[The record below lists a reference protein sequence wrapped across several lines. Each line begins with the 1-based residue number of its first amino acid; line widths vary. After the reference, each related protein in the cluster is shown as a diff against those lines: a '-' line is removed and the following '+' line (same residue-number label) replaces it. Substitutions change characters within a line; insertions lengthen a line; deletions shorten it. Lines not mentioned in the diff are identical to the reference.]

1 MTFIDLSTATWPE
14 AGDAFRRG
22 LIVVLP
28 VGAQEQHGAHLPL
41 ATDTTLAAG
50 VARRLAIAIGG
61 GLLPAIPYGE
71 AASAEGWPG
80 TLSLSAATLEAVV
93 LDIGRGVKRMGATA
107 LVTLNGHF
115 GNRAPIERAA
125 VALRDEGL
133 PVLTLDYPRLEA
145 LAVEICESEPAGPG
159 FYHADEVETSMHLA
173 LDPGGARMDRAAPE
187 YPVFPAD
194 FGTRPVP
201 LHTFNS
207 SGVFGDPRP
216 ATADKG
222 ERLISGIV
230 DEAVRLV
237 REFTA
242 TPGSR

>member
-125 VALRDEGL
+125 VALRDEGSGSDARLSSPRGAGCRDLRVRAGGSRFL
-133 PVLTLDYPRLEA
+133 PCRRGRDVDAPR
-145 LAVEICESEPAGPG
+145 PRPRRR
-159 FYHADEVETSMHLA
+159 ADG
-173 LDPGGARMDRAAPE
+173 PGGAG
-187 YPVFPAD
+187 V
-194 FGTRPVP
+194 
-201 LHTFNS
+201 
-207 SGVFGDPRP
+207 SGV
-216 ATADKG
+216 
-222 ERLISGIV
+222 
-230 DEAVRLV
+230 
-237 REFTA
+237 
-242 TPGSR
+242 SR

>member
-1 MTFIDLSTATWPE
+1 
-14 AGDAFRRG
+14 
-22 LIVVLP
+22 
-28 VGAQEQHGAHLPL
+28 
-41 ATDTTLAAG
+41 
-50 VARRLAIAIGG
+50 
-61 GLLPAIPYGE
+61 
-71 AASAEGWPG
+71 
-80 TLSLSAATLEAVV
+80 
-93 LDIGRGVKRMGATA
+93 
-107 LVTLNGHF
+107 
-115 GNRAPIERAA
+115 
-125 VALRDEGL
+125 
-133 PVLTLDYPRLEA
+133 
-145 LAVEICESEPAGPG
+145 
-159 FYHADEVETSMHLA
+159 
-173 LDPGGARMDRAAPE
+173 MDRAAPE

-194 FGTRPVP
+194 FSARPVP